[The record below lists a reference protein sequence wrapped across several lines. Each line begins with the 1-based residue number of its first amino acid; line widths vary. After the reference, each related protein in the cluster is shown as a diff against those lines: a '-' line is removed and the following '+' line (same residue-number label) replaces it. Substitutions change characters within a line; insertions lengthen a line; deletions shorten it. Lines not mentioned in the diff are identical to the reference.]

1 MKVLILGNGIHANKR
16 VLPALNKIKEIDLI
30 TIGDRNVIQDTQ
42 LNKITKLSNY
52 NQVTLSGEEYDLAII
67 ATPPYNHIES
77 YEKIYNKCNR
87 VLIEKPITDDLNW
100 IFGSELKEHL
110 SKNRVFES
118 LMYFHHPIWKEVKNL
133 VQSGDIK
140 KINTEFS
147 VPHLPKG
154 SHRYSKKYGGGS
166 LNDQGLYPISLVSE
180 LIMNT
185 YEIKDIKVFSEN
197 NYEVD
202 LSGQFKIILD
212 NNIEAKGSWGLGKD
226 YKNFINLVD
235 KDGKEYEINFIFSK
249 PDETDTKIILKDQN
263 VSKDINIG
271 IYDQFQIMY
280 LDAINNDL
288 SKFNYSSY
296 KNLIKRYEIYK
307 KISDEI
313 KF

>member
-1 MKVLILGNGIHANKR
+1 M
-16 VLPALNKIKEIDLI
+16 
-30 TIGDRNVIQDTQ
+30 
-42 LNKITKLSNY
+42 
-52 NQVTLSGEEYDLAII
+52 AII

-77 YEKIYNKCNR
+77 YEKIYNKCNK
-87 VLIEKPITDDLNW
+87 VLIEKPITNDLNW

-110 SKNRVFES
+110 GKKRVFES

-180 LIMNT
+180 LMMNT
-185 YEIKDIKVFSEN
+185 YEIKDIKVFGEN

-202 LSGQFKIILD
+202 LSGQFEIILD

-226 YKNFINLVD
+226 YKNFINLLD

-249 PDETDTKIILKDQN
+249 PDGTDTKIILKDQN
-263 VSKDINIG
+263 MSKDINIG

-288 SKFNYSSY
+288 SKFKYSSY

>member
-1 MKVLILGNGIHANKR
+1 MKVLILGNGIHTNKR

-30 TIGDRNVIQDTQ
+30 AVGDRNVTQDTQ
-42 LNKITKLSNY
+42 LNKITKISNY
-52 NQVTLSGEEYDLAII
+52 NQVTSSGEEYDLAII

-77 YEKIYNKCNR
+77 YEKIYNKCNK
-87 VLIEKPITDDLNW
+87 VLIEKPITNDLNW

-110 SKNRVFES
+110 GKNRVFES

-140 KINTEFS
+140 KIITEFS

-180 LIMNT
+180 LMMNT

-202 LSGQFKIILD
+202 LSGQFEIILD
-212 NNIEAKGSWGLGKD
+212 NNIEVKGSWGLGKD

-249 PDETDTKIILKDQN
+249 PDETDTKIIMKDQN
-263 VSKDINIG
+263 ISKDINIG

-280 LDAINNDL
+280 LDALNNDL
-288 SKFNYSSY
+288 SKFNYSRH